1 MRTSIFK
8 EYWEIRQKYTFVH
21 NVIVSGIAAVIK
33 CGIVELPIKH
43 TNKATGDVSIQ
54 KIKLLRVDIKSLF

>member
-43 TNKATGDVSIQ
+43 TNKATVDVSI
-54 KIKLLRVDIKSLF
+54 